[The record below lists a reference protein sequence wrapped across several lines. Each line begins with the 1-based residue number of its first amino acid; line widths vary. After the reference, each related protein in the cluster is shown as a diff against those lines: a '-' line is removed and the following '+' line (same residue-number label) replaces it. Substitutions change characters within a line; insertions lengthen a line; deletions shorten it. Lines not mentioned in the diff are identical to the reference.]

1 MKRIVVIG
9 VLLVALA
16 VGAYLGLPAYREWK
30 QKRFQAQAR
39 EFMAKEDYRNAAL
52 SARQVLNLN
61 PANVEAARIMAQV
74 TEKFHSPIALA
85 WWQKVLNLEPNSV
98 PNRLDLARCA
108 LLLGNYARADEV
120 LRSVVPA
127 EQNSATFQ
135 QLAAMVAMAQGNI
148 AKADWCFGRA
158 AELDPQNKSL
168 QFNRAI
174 IHLQAKKKELVAT
187 AMATLEN
194 LTTDPGF
201 RKDALRHLAMA
212 AIKNNEFSQAEEFA
226 RQLQSAAGVTF
237 EDRILQLSVL
247 QTTASPEFN
256 ARLDQLKADA
266 AKSPE
271 QVNTLASWMIA
282 HNLTASA
289 GEWLATLSDSLQ
301 TQPPVRMARAD
312 VLVARRDWKGLDAL
326 LADQNWG
333 ELDFI
338 RHAQLALAA
347 FHQKQNMAAQASWQN
362 ATRLAGDRLKPLT
375 LLARLATSWG
385 WDKER
390 EDLLWF
396 ITQRYPAER
405 WALQALNQLY
415 LTSGN
420 TRGLQRVFTTLLDY
434 DSTDVVA
441 KNNLASVTLLL
452 NPQSTRSYELARAG
466 YEKYPKNPAF
476 TATYAY
482 SLHQQ
487 GQTAAGIK
495 ALAALPEAQLE
506 IPGIAVYYGVLLA
519 SAGETNKAKKYLDI
533 AAAAPLLPEEKEL
546 VQVTRRGL

>member
-1 MKRIVVIG
+1 MKKFVVLG
-9 VLLVALA
+9 GLLGLLA
-16 VGAYLGLPAYREWK
+16 VGAYLGLPVYREWK
-30 QKRFQAQAR
+30 QKRFQTQAR

-52 SARQVLNLN
+52 SARQALNLN
-61 PANVEAARIMAQV
+61 PSSVEAARIMAQV
-74 TEKFHSPIALA
+74 TEKFHSPLALA

-98 PNRLDLARCA
+98 TNRLDLARCA
-108 LLLGNYARADEV
+108 LLLGNYLRADQA
-120 LRSVVPA
+120 LREIVPA
-127 EQNSATFQ
+127 EQNSATYH
-135 QLAAMVAMAQGNI
+135 QLAAMVAMAENNI
-148 AKADWCFGRA
+148 AKADWHFGRA
-158 AELDPQNKSL
+158 AELDPQNKSF

-174 IHLQAKKKELVAT
+174 IHLQAKNKGLVAT
-187 AMATLEN
+187 AMATLET
-194 LTTDPGF
+194 LTADTAF

-212 AIKNNEFSQAEEFA
+212 AVKNNEFSQAEEFA
-226 RQLQSAAGVTF
+226 RQLQSAAGATF
-237 EDRILQLSVL
+237 EDRILQLSIL
-247 QTTASPEFN
+247 QTIASPDF
-256 ARLDQLKADA
+256 AAKLGQLKTEST
-266 AKSPE
+266 KTPE
-271 QVNTLASWMIA
+271 QANTLASWMIA
-282 HNLTASA
+282 HGMAAAA
-289 GEWLATLSDSLQ
+289 GEWLATLPDSLQ

-312 VLVARRDWKGLDAL
+312 ALVARSDWKGLDAL

-338 RHAQLALAA
+338 RHAQLALSA
-347 FHQKQNMAAQASWQN
+347 FQQRQNMAAQASWQN
-362 ATRLAGDRLKPLT
+362 AVRLAGDRLKPLT
-375 LLARLATSWG
+375 LLTRLATTWG

-405 WALQALNQLY
+405 WALQSLNQLY
-415 LTSGN
+415 LAGGN

-434 DSTDVVA
+434 NSTDVIA

-452 NPQSTRSYELARAG
+452 NPQSTRAYELARAG

-495 ALAALPEAQLE
+495 ALAALPEVQLE

-519 SAGETNKAKKYLDI
+519 AAGETNKARKYLDI
-533 AAAAPLLPEEKEL
+533 AATASLLPEEKEMA
-546 VQVTRRGL
+546 QVARRAL

>member
-1 MKRIVVIG
+1 MKKIVVISA
-9 VLLVALA
+9 VLVVLA
-16 VGAYLGLPAYREWK
+16 VGAYLGLPVYRAWK

-52 SARQVLNLN
+52 SARQALNMN
-61 PANVEAARIMAQV
+61 PSSVEAARIMAKV
-74 TEKFHSPIALA
+74 TEKFHSPLALA
-85 WWQKVLNLEPNSV
+85 WWQKVLNLEPHSIT
-98 PNRLDLARCA
+98 NRLDLARCA
-108 LLLGNYARADEV
+108 LLLGNYLRADQA
-120 LRSVVPA
+120 LREIVPA
-127 EQNSATFQ
+127 EQNSATYH
-135 QLAAMVAMAQGNI
+135 QLAAMVAMAENNI
-148 AKADWCFGRA
+148 AKADWHFGRA
-158 AELDPQNKSL
+158 AELDPQNKSF

-174 IHLQAKKKELVAT
+174 IHLQAKNKGLVAT
-187 AMATLEN
+187 AMATLET

-212 AIKNNEFSQAEEFA
+212 AVKNNEFSQAEEFA
-226 RQLQSAAGVTF
+226 RQLQSAAGATF
-237 EDRILQLSVL
+237 EDRILQLSIL
-247 QTTASPEFN
+247 QTIASPEFA
-256 ARLDQLKADA
+256 ARLEQLKTES
-266 AKSPE
+266 AKTPE

-282 HNLTASA
+282 HSMTDAA
-289 GEWLATLSDSLQ
+289 GQWLATLPDNLQ
-301 TQPPVRMARAD
+301 TQAPVRMARAD
-312 VLVARRDWKGLDAL
+312 ALVAGQDWKGLDAL
-326 LADQNWG
+326 LTDQNWG

-347 FHQKQNMAAQASWQN
+347 FQQKQTMAAQSSWQN
-362 ATRLAGDRLKPLT
+362 ATRLAGDRIKSLT
-375 LLARLATSWG
+375 LLARLATTWG

-405 WALQALNQLY
+405 WALQSLNQIY
-415 LTSGN
+415 LTGGN

-434 DSTDVVA
+434 DSTDVIA

-452 NPQSTRSYELARAG
+452 NPQSTRAYELARAG

-487 GQTAAGIK
+487 GQTATGIK
-495 ALAALPEAQLE
+495 ALAALPAAQLE

-533 AAAAPLLPEEKEL
+533 AVAAPLLPEEKEL
-546 VQVTRRGL
+546 AQVARRGL